1 MLSGQINAWI
11 FHAFCFLGVVIG
23 ESTDSIM
30 TPVKSGDEK
39 SREPRGKVLAA
50 EKIHCDERSSR

>member
-1 MLSGQINAWI
+1 MLSGQISAWI
-11 FHAFCFLGVVIG
+11 FQAYSFLGGMGG
-23 ESTDSIM
+23 EPLAIT
-30 TPVKSGDEK
+30 VALERFGDEK